1 MSNVL
6 LALIAAGECA
16 WAIIRSILWRNEKY
30 LSTEEQ
36 IHEMMDET
44 SIPTETLW
52 SMYNKLN
59 EEVQ

>member
-1 MSNVL
+1 MFNVV
-6 LALIAAGECA
+6 LALIAVGGCA
-16 WAIIRSILWRNEKY
+16 WAIIRFIFWRNDEY

-52 SMYNKLN
+52 SLFDRLN
-59 EEVQ
+59 